1 MPRSRPRCSGTPE
14 NCEVEMRLVVKKAF
28 GVTLLSVLFS
38 LPVISA
44 AQATETGS
52 ATGHEV
58 SVEDTTPSAPDNW
71 AWD

>member
-1 MPRSRPRCSGTPE
+1 MS
-14 NCEVEMRLVVKKAF
+14 LFIKKAF

-44 AQATETGS
+44 AQATEAGS
-52 ATGHEV
+52 TTGHEV
-58 SVEDTTPSAPDNW
+58 SVQDTTPSAPDNW

>member
-1 MPRSRPRCSGTPE
+1 MTLCI
-14 NCEVEMRLVVKKAF
+14 KKAF

-44 AQATETGS
+44 AQATEAGA

-58 SVEDTTPSAPDNW
+58 SVQDTTSSVPDNW